1 LRITLYGDSGAS
13 VTGRANIV
21 SRSEHG
27 DLHATKALEQG
38 LEGLWRLAADLGANT
53 VAVLVFEAASCEIAY
68 CRTQEGEV
76 LRVPSSIPCGGE
88 MRIALDSA
96 PAPLNAGSTAARFL
110 TSTVAPAANSFFV
123 FPSRIR
129 PRGAAVLFGFADDV
143 NLAALAAWSVEEV
156 RRLRAELGLANRAF
170 AGRKLVE
177 RAKLTLQSERGMS
190 EHQAYEYLRRMSR
203 QRRIPMPQFAEDLL
217 HVNRF

>member
-1 LRITLYGDSGAS
+1 VI
-13 VTGRANIV
+13 
-21 SRSEHG
+21 RSEHG
-27 DLHATKALEQG
+27 DLHATEALEQG
-38 LEGLWRLAADLGANT
+38 LAGLWRIAADLGANT
-53 VAVLVFEAASCEIAY
+53 VAVLVFKAASCEIAY

-76 LRVPSSIPCGGE
+76 LRTPSRIPCGGE
-88 MRIALDSA
+88 MGIALGSG
-96 PAPLNAGSTAARFL
+96 PAPLQAGSAAARFL
-110 TSTVAPAANSFFV
+110 TSALAPAANSFFV

-129 PRGAAVLFGFADDV
+129 PRRAAVLFGFADDV

-156 RRLRAELGLANRAF
+156 RRLRAELGLTNRAF

-203 QRRIPMPQFAEDLL
+203 QRRIPISQFAEDLL